1 MLLFTIVK
9 IWVLN
14 MYYPTVPDSS
24 IYKLILVTTV
34 FAVIWGLIFK
44 DMLEYQLAFWNANR
58 NSQKQIN
65 YQKPQIIVAY
75 LGTTFFTFICIGA
88 GLSTF
93 LIGNLIAYIL
103 GAIVVFPTAL
113 FIWLQLGSMLIL
125 LAEGGSAA
133 ISIEE
138 YLPGEK
144 VEEKPAE
151 TADNQ

>member
-1 MLLFTIVK
+1 
-9 IWVLN
+9 
-14 MYYPTVPDSS
+14 MYYSTVADSS
-24 IYKLILVTTV
+24 AYKLILVTTV

-44 DMLEYQLAFWNANR
+44 DMLEYQLTFWNENR

-65 YQKPQIIVAY
+65 YQKPQIVVAY
-75 LGTTFFTFICIGA
+75 LGTTFLTFICMGA

-93 LIGNLIAYIL
+93 QLGNLIAYIL

-133 ISIEE
+133 ISIEQ

-144 VEEKPAE
+144 VEKKSAEKS
-151 TADNQ
+151 DNQ